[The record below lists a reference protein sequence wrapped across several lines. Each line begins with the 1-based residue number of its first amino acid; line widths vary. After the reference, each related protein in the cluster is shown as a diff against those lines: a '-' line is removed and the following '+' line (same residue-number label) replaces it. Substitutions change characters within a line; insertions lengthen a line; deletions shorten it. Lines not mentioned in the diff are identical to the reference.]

1 MIKRL
6 IKWFKI
12 PGISLQEE
20 YLSRSVDMCDLER
33 RLEKLRHNPHIVW

>member
-1 MIKRL
+1 MIKKIL
-6 IKWFKI
+6 DWFTIPKI
-12 PGISLQEE
+12 DLHEE

>member
-1 MIKRL
+1 MIKR
-6 IKWFKI
+6 IKSWFKI
-12 PGISLQEE
+12 PTIDLHEE